1 MLNWIVAWLISGLVY
16 AAGDMT
22 WIAVMGGR
30 LYRPVIG
37 QLLADRFD
45 PRPGV
50 VFYLIYAT
58 GIAAFAVAPGLRGG
72 GWTRSVMWGA
82 LLGLVAYATYDLT
95 NQVTL
100 KVWSTRLSVI
110 DIAWGT
116 AITAVAAAAGCAAAL
131 AASKP

>member
-1 MLNWIVAWLISGLVY
+1 MLKWIVAWLASGLVY

-22 WIAVMGGR
+22 WITVMGAR

-37 QLLADRFD
+37 QLLAEHFD

-58 GIAAFAVAPGLRGG
+58 GIAAFAVRPGLHSG
-72 GWTRSVMWGA
+72 GWTRSLAWGA
-82 LLGLVAYATYDLT
+82 LLGLVAYTTYDLT

-100 KVWSTRLSVI
+100 KVWSTRISVI
-110 DIAWGT
+110 DIAWGA
-116 AITAVAAAAGCAAAL
+116 AITAVAAAVGCAAARTV
-131 AASKP
+131 SKP

>member
-1 MLNWIVAWLISGLVY
+1 MLKWIVGYLVSGLVY

-22 WIAVMGGR
+22 WITLTGAR

-37 QLLADRFD
+37 AVLADRFD

-58 GIAAFAVAPGLRGG
+58 GILAFAVAPGLRGG
-72 GWTRSVMWGA
+72 GWSRSGMWGA
-82 LLGLVAYATYDLT
+82 LLGFVAYATYDLT

-100 KVWSTRLSVI
+100 KVWSTRISVI
-110 DIAWGT
+110 DIAWGVT
-116 AITAVAAAAGCAAAL
+116 ITALASALGCAAASI
-131 AASKP
+131 AAKP